1 MAWCRNAFTDSELA
15 SQKPRNGDT
24 DGLETD
30 NTQVSSLDS
39 AGQASDEQDSNF
51 KSGEQD
57 FSLGEIMEDTAK
69 RFSALL
75 TVICRTAKRSANKV
89 ARIRKKRNGG
99 SEEIH
104 KSTSRSGEAVIGSS
118 CKVRSS
124 NKTTMTQDEKVEL
137 NFNETYELHQLL
149 GQGGF
154 AVVYS
159 GTRVRDNVPVA
170 IKVIPKCNVY
180 SFEEDSGVA
189 IPMEVHLHRFLDHPN
204 VIKLYD
210 FFEHAQA
217 YVMVLERPMYH
228 KDLFDYISEKRR
240 LDEKEARSIFRQ
252 VVEAVIHCE
261 SKGIFHRDIKD
272 ENILL
277 DTMSGQVKLLDFGSG
292 TVLENT
298 LYSDYEGTRAY
309 CPPEWFRFHRYYARP
324 ATIWSLGILLHN
336 MIIGDVPFA
345 NEVEIVGAE
354 LNFPED
360 VSKDLQDIMR
370 CLLAKHPS
378 HRPTLEE
385 VIQHPWLQHR
395 RYKGRPS
402 IDRRTCQS
410 APIPRDIQGN
420 MPRGNRDRQFQRGNS
435 LL

>member
-1 MAWCRNAFTDSELA
+1 MAWASNASTMNPEL
-15 SQKPRNGDT
+15 PREKARKEQMEGNGSCCFQ
-24 DGLETD
+24 GSAH
-30 NTQVSSLDS
+30 NTQ
-39 AGQASDEQDSNF
+39 ANDEQESDCSSNEQEVGL
-51 KSGEQD
+51 SG
-57 FSLGEIMEDTAK
+57 IMGDTAK
-69 RFSALL
+69 RFSSLL

-89 ARIRKKRNGG
+89 AKMRKKRNGG
-99 SEEIH
+99 GEEINQLA
-104 KSTSRSGEAVIGSS
+104 TRSADPVVRSS

-124 NKTTMTQDEKVEL
+124 LKTAMTPDEKVEQH
-137 NFNETYELHQLL
+137 FNETYELHKLL

-170 IKVIPKCNVY
+170 VKIIPKCNVY
-180 SFEEDSGVA
+180 SFEEESEGS

-240 LDEKEARSIFRQ
+240 LEESEARSIFRQ
-252 VVEAVIHCE
+252 VVEAVMHCE

-277 DTMSGQVKLLDFGSG
+277 DTMTGQVKLLDFGSG
-292 TVLENT
+292 TGLENT
-298 LYSDYEGTRAY
+298 LYTDYEGTRAY

-324 ATIWSLGILLHN
+324 ATVWSLGILLHN
-336 MIIGDVPFA
+336 MVMGDVPFR
-345 NEVEIVGAE
+345 NEVEIVRAE
-354 LNFPED
+354 LNFPDD
-360 VSKDLQDIMR
+360 VSKDLQDILR

-378 HRPTLEE
+378 YRPTLEE
-385 VIQHPWLQHR
+385 VIQHSWLQHR
-395 RYKGRPS
+395 RYKVRLAT
-402 IDRRTCQS
+402 DRRACQS
-410 APIPRDIQGN
+410 APIPGDIPGDIPKGN
-420 MPRGNRDRQFQRGNS
+420 HERCFQRGNS